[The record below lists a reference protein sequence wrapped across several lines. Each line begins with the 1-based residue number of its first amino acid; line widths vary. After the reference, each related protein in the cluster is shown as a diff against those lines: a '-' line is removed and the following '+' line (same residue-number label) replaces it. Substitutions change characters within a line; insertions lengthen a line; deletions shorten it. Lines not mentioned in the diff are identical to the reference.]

1 MTESLIPIA
10 VAFHTLGALIGV
22 GFVTFAE
29 VFYTKAAS
37 DGVIDHHE
45 RKYLRHLFHGLQ
57 FGMVMVILAGVALI
71 VLEYLVPN
79 APQDVLAA
87 PFWALQTL
95 TVFVILMAYRL
106 AERKTSWWFGSA
118 AILTG
123 WWTILSI
130 DLGFFNNFGYLTILF
145 TYLIMT
151 FIVAAVLGYFRV
163 LMKVKKTS

>member
-1 MTESLIPIA
+1 MTEYYIPILLA
-10 VAFHTLGALIGV
+10 LHTLGALIGV

-57 FGMVMVILAGVALI
+57 FGMVLVIISGFALI
-71 VLEYLVPN
+71 VLEYLLPDS
-79 APQDVLAA
+79 PQDVLSA
-87 PFWALQTL
+87 PFWAIQTL
-95 TVFVILMAYRL
+95 TVFVVLLAYL
-106 AERKTSWWFGSA
+106 LSKKYVAWWFASA
-118 AILTG
+118 AIFTG

-130 DLGFFNNFGYLTILF
+130 DLGYFNQFGYLTILA

-151 FIVAAVLGYFRV
+151 FIVAGILGYCRI
-163 LMKVKKTS
+163 LLRPKHAS